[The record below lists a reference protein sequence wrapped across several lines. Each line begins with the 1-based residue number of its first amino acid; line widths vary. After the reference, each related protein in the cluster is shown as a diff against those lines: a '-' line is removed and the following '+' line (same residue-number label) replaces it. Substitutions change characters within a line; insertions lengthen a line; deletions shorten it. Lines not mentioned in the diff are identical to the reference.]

1 MSADAKEADIQRN
14 FRLAELAEAERRSR
28 ALWARIRAAEH
39 NAMIRAHRNGLE
51 RLVTTSTYDR
61 SALLD
66 SYRRLAR
73 VAGLGTA
80 QGPARER
87 QRPRSLSPG

>member
-14 FRLAELAEAERRSR
+14 FRLAELAEAEWRSR
-28 ALWARIRAAEH
+28 ALWTRIRAAE
-39 NAMIRAHRNGLE
+39 RLNGLE

-61 SALLD
+61 PALMD

-73 VAGLGTA
+73 VAGLGVA
-80 QGPARER
+80 RNPARER